1 MNVRYILQ
9 RLVFAVFVIIG
20 VTFLAFA
27 IVRGV
32 GGDPARVKLGVTATA
47 ENVAAQRERMGLNRP
62 FLVQYADWLAH
73 VVRGDFGKSLVTDQN
88 VGPQLEQ
95 RLPATLQ
102 LAAAAIIIGM
112 LIAFPLGII
121 SALRSGSKVDMVVSI
136 FSQLG
141 MSIPDF
147 WMGILLILLFSLKF
161 KMLPPSG
168 YASIGDS
175 FTQWY
180 RHLILPA
187 LTAGLI
193 SGAIQTR
200 FIRSAMLEVL
210 RANYI
215 QTARAKGLH
224 EYTVIIHHALRVALV
239 NIVTIVGLQM
249 TALLSSV
256 VVVEITF
263 AFPGIGW
270 LALNAVLDRD
280 YPLLLGTVFV
290 IGVMVTLINLF
301 IDLMYFFLDPRIE
314 FA

>member
-9 RLVFAVFVIIG
+9 RLVFAVFVIVG
-20 VTFLAFA
+20 VTFLAFV

-32 GGDPARVKLGVTATA
+32 GGDPARVKLGVTATE

-62 FLVQYADWLAH
+62 FMVQYGEWLINI
-73 VVRGDFGKSLVTDQN
+73 VQGDFGKSLITDQE

-102 LAAAAIIIGM
+102 LGAAAIIIGM

-121 SALRSGSKVDMVVSI
+121 AALRSGSRADMAVSI

-141 MSIPDF
+141 MSVPDF
-147 WMGILLILLFSLKF
+147 WMGILLVLLFSLQLEW
-161 KMLPPSG
+161 LPPSG
-168 YASIGDS
+168 YTPINES
-175 FTQWY
+175 FTEWY
-180 RHLILPA
+180 QHLILPA

-215 QTARAKGLH
+215 QTARAKGLR
-224 EYTVIIHHALRVALV
+224 ERTVIIRHAVRAALV
-239 NIVTIVGLQM
+239 NIVTILGLQM

-290 IGVMVTLINLF
+290 IGVMVTAINLF

>member
-1 MNVRYILQ
+1 MNFSYILQ
-9 RLVFAVFVIIG
+9 RIVFAIFVIVG

-32 GGDPARVKLGVTATA
+32 GGDPARVKLGVTATEA
-47 ENVAAQRERMGLNRP
+47 DVAAQRERMGLNRA
-62 FLVQYADWLAH
+62 FLVQYGDWLLG
-73 VVRGDFGKSLVTDQN
+73 VVQGDFGKSLITDQR

-95 RLPATLQ
+95 RLPTTLQ
-102 LAAAAIIIGM
+102 LGAAAIIIGM
-112 LIAFPLGII
+112 VIAFPLGII
-121 SALRSGSKVDMVVSI
+121 SALRSGTKVDMAVSI

-147 WMGILLILLFSLKF
+147 WMGILLVLLFSLRLEL
-161 KMLPPSG
+161 LPPSG
-168 YASIGDS
+168 YTSINES
-175 FTQWY
+175 FTEWY

-215 QTARAKGLH
+215 QTARAKGLR
-224 EYTVIIHHALRVALV
+224 ERAVIIRHAVRAALV
-239 NIVTIVGLQM
+239 NIVTILGLQM

-290 IGVMVTLINLF
+290 IGVMVTLINLT
-301 IDLMYFFLDPRIE
+301 IDLLYFFLDPRIE
-314 FA
+314 YA

>member
-9 RLVFAVFVIIG
+9 RLVFAVFVIVG

-73 VVRGDFGKSLVTDQN
+73 VVQGDFGKSLVTDQS

-147 WMGILLILLFSLKF
+147 WMGILLILLFSLKL

-168 YASIGDS
+168 YASIDNS
-175 FTQWY
+175 FTEWY

-224 EYTVIIHHALRVALV
+224 EYTVIIHHAVRVALV
-239 NIVTIVGLQM
+239 NIVTILGLQM

>member
-9 RLVFAVFVIIG
+9 RLVFAVFVVVG
-20 VTFLAFA
+20 VTFLAFV

-32 GGDPARVKLGVTATA
+32 GGDPARVKLGVTATE

-73 VVRGDFGKSLVTDQN
+73 VVQGDFGQSLVTDQK

-112 LIAFPLGII
+112 VIALPLGII
-121 SALRSGSKVDMVVSI
+121 SALRSGSKVDMAVSI

-147 WMGILLILLFSLKF
+147 WMGILLILLFSLKL

-168 YASIGDS
+168 YAPIGKS
-175 FTQWY
+175 FTEWY

-224 EYTVIIHHALRVALV
+224 EFTVIIHHAVRVALV
-239 NIVTIVGLQM
+239 NIVTILGLQM

-263 AFPGIGW
+263 AFPGVGW

-290 IGVMVTLINLF
+290 IGVMVTLVNLL
-301 IDLMYFFLDPRIE
+301 IDLLYFFLDPRIE

>member
-1 MNVRYILQ
+1 MNFRYILQ

-27 IVRGV
+27 IIRGV
-32 GGDPARVKLGVTATA
+32 GGDPARVKLGVTATE

-62 FLVQYADWLAH
+62 FLVQYGDWL
-73 VVRGDFGKSLVTDQN
+73 VNVIQGDFGKSLITDQE
-88 VGPQLEQ
+88 VGPQIQQ

-102 LAAAAIIIGM
+102 LGAFAIIIGM
-112 LIAFPLGII
+112 LIAFPLGVI
-121 SALRSGSKVDMVVSI
+121 SALRSGSRVDMAVSI

-147 WMGILLILLFSLKF
+147 WMGILLILLFSLTLEV
-161 KMLPPSG
+161 LPPSG
-168 YASIGDS
+168 YTPINES
-175 FTQWY
+175 FTEWY
-180 RHLILPA
+180 KHLILPA

-215 QTARAKGLH
+215 QTARAKGLR
-224 EYTVIIHHALRVALV
+224 ERTVIIHHAVRSALV
-239 NIVTIVGLQM
+239 NIVTILGLQM

-290 IGVMVTLINLF
+290 IGVMVTLINLL
-301 IDLMYFFLDPRIE
+301 IDLLYFFLDPRIE

>member
-9 RLVFAVFVIIG
+9 RLVFAVFVIVG
-20 VTFLAFA
+20 VTFLAFV

-32 GGDPARVKLGVTATA
+32 GGDPARVKLGVTATE

-62 FLVQYADWLAH
+62 FLVQYTDWLAH
-73 VVRGDFGKSLVTDQN
+73 VAHGDFGQSLVTDQK

-121 SALRSGSKVDMVVSI
+121 SALRSGSKVDMAVSI

-168 YASIGDS
+168 YTPIDKS
-175 FTQWY
+175 FTEWY

-224 EYTVIIHHALRVALV
+224 EYTVIIHHAVRVALV
-239 NIVTIVGLQM
+239 NIVTILGLQM

-290 IGVMVTLINLF
+290 IGVMVTLVNLL
-301 IDLMYFFLDPRIE
+301 IDLLYFFLDPRIE

>member
-9 RLVFAVFVIIG
+9 RFVFAIFVILG

-27 IVRGV
+27 IIRGV
-32 GGDPARVKLGVTATA
+32 GGDPARVKLGVTATE

-62 FLVQYADWLAH
+62 FLVQYGDWLLN
-73 VVRGDFGKSLVTDQN
+73 VVQGDFGKSLVTDQR
-88 VGPQLEQ
+88 VGPQIEQ

-102 LAAAAIIIGM
+102 LGAAAIIIGM
-112 LIAFPLGII
+112 VIAFPFGII
-121 SALRSGSKVDMVVSI
+121 SALRSGSKVDMAVSI

-147 WMGILLILLFSLKF
+147 WMGILLVLLFSLQLEL
-161 KMLPPSG
+161 LPPSG
-168 YASIGDS
+168 YTPIDES
-175 FTQWY
+175 FTEWY
-180 RHLILPA
+180 RHLLLPA

-215 QTARAKGLH
+215 QTARAKGLR
-224 EYTVIIHHALRVALV
+224 ERTVIIRHAVRAALV
-239 NIVTIVGLQM
+239 NIVTILGLQM

-290 IGVMVTLINLF
+290 IGVMVTLINLI
-301 IDLMYFFLDPRIE
+301 IDFLYFFLDPRIE
-314 FA
+314 YA

>member
-9 RLVFAVFVIIG
+9 RLVFAVFVIVG

-73 VVRGDFGKSLVTDQN
+73 VVQGDFGKSLVTDQS

-147 WMGILLILLFSLKF
+147 WMGILLILLFSLKL

-168 YASIGDS
+168 YASIDNS
-175 FTQWY
+175 FTEWY

-224 EYTVIIHHALRVALV
+224 EYTVIIHHAVRVALV
-239 NIVTIVGLQM
+239 NIVTILGLQM

-290 IGVMVTLINLF
+290 IGVMVTLVNLF